1 MEQTPVSYLDL
12 LRPNPTSSQG
22 CLSVKDGSFQEE
34 GKHITHTSW
43 GQPEA
48 APGRPGP
55 ARVVDLFVWEQPS
68 SVPGLPGRVL
78 EGPKASQ
85 DVLEESW
92 GGVPWGSQG
101 GKRS

>member
-22 CLSVKDGSFQEE
+22 CLSVKDGSFQED
-34 GKHITHTSW
+34 GKHITHMFW